1 MKSFIQITLLKKWK
15 WNYFLIYQKEGEG
28 ERIYI
33 LFGTEGNGGR
43 GEERRGEDS

>member
-1 MKSFIQITLLKKWK
+1 MEVELFSDLSKK
-15 WNYFLIYQKEGEG
+15 GEG

-43 GEERRGEDS
+43 GEERGRFIKCTHI